1 VKAWD
6 QHTRITD
13 IEDKDYHHQNSII
26 TAENIRKQWGSCRGQ
41 SANGIDQFPFIVSDV
56 IVVCDDEFEPYE
68 KVVSCISMSTPN
80 NPSFYNIGST
90 WDTILSQLK
99 LSGCVNAVLSLFPV
113 MNPMIAG
120 KALKTALKERD
131 YGLKRIF
138 VVVLHDRDYQL
149 FKDGWHA
156 VEGQIRA
163 TVAFLN
169 GCGPITVVTHLQ
181 KKDDSK
187 IGIMNPNK
195 PYVVVDE
202 ENHDIGFDAD
212 EDVLT
217 VSNLLSLQTTVCL
230 QEQTF
235 PCRWMTMY
243 RPQESSSIR
252 EFIKG
257 NGTLIVWKNVFDDE
271 KAFVTGVLRDAQTR
285 NTNTL
290 QKQRDPLI
298 PQTMAFLKS
307 MGIPTQLIQR
317 SGIRFQNDGPKIDP
331 HKTYTWGNAFRL
343 EGSQIVKAMQSAQI
357 SYPEPYVTRDQ
368 AHRHTFP
375 DNPIQHD
382 IDIMD
387 VAHLIAVSGPVWIV
401 ADENGKSIPA
411 TKTPVYSVS
420 IPGLNLAYSNS
431 DKNRYIQNGINGIKT
446 INAAGVTRIRNMW
459 HHVLWICSWA
469 HIEYPVLC
477 AIGCGAF
484 AGSVKDAPEVYAN
497 ALVDVLGSFGRTFNC
512 IFLSLIGGS
521 NYDGFK
527 RVIERR
533 ASELVAPIAL
543 TSAHGMLGIAHYL
556 ANKGKSVA
564 ILNPSDAQAV
574 REGSMGMYWNYGD
587 AAVEELLAVQTTLL
601 LQHIDINADLWA
613 KPDRTIP
620 ITNMSL
626 SLAQKEPYPPM

>member
-1 VKAWD
+1 
-6 QHTRITD
+6 
-13 IEDKDYHHQNSII
+13 
-26 TAENIRKQWGSCRGQ
+26 
-41 SANGIDQFPFIVSDV
+41 
-56 IVVCDDEFEPYE
+56 
-68 KVVSCISMSTPN
+68 
-80 NPSFYNIGST
+80 
-90 WDTILSQLK
+90 
-99 LSGCVNAVLSLFPV
+99 
-113 MNPMIAG
+113 
-120 KALKTALKERD
+120 
-131 YGLKRIF
+131 
-138 VVVLHDRDYQL
+138 
-149 FKDGWHA
+149 
-156 VEGQIRA
+156 
-163 TVAFLN
+163 
-169 GCGPITVVTHLQ
+169 
-181 KKDDSK
+181 
-187 IGIMNPNK
+187 
-195 PYVVVDE
+195 
-202 ENHDIGFDAD
+202 
-212 EDVLT
+212 
-217 VSNLLSLQTTVCL
+217 
-230 QEQTF
+230 
-235 PCRWMTMY
+235 MY

-271 KAFVTGVLRDAQTR
+271 KAFVTQVLRDAQSR
-285 NTNTL
+285 NTNIL
-290 QKQRDPLI
+290 QKQRDPLV
-298 PQTMAFLKS
+298 PQTMAFLES
-307 MGIPTQLIQR
+307 MGIPTRLIQR

-343 EGSQIVKAMQSAQI
+343 EGSQIMKAMQSAQI
-357 SYPEPYVTRDQ
+357 SYPDQYVTRDQ

-375 DNPIQHD
+375 DNPRQHD
-382 IDIMD
+382 IDILD
-387 VAHLIAVSGPVWIV
+387 VAHVIAVSGPVWIV

-411 TKTPVYSVS
+411 TKAPVYCVS
-420 IPGLNLAYSNS
+420 IPGLNLAYSNA
-431 DKNRYIQNGINGIKT
+431 DKNRYIKTDTNGIKT

-484 AGSVKDAPEVYAN
+484 AIGVQGVQEVYAN
-497 ALVDVLGSFGRTFNC
+497 ALVDVLRSFGRTFNC

-533 ASELVAPIAL
+533 ANELVAPIAL

-574 REGSMGMYWNYGD
+574 REGSMGMYWNYGH